1 MVLSSCTCLQFFQ
14 GTKEQTKVGNRKAGE
29 STATMSGTA
38 AKSGAKG
45 AEKLEL
51 QGDTWRVC
59 NFVDKKDII
68 KIDAATMKQKVQ
80 IRDCKG
86 VGIQIESKVNSVII
100 DNCENLRLCV
110 NSLISGAEFVNCR
123 KIKFQ
128 VQGTC
133 HSIAIDKCSGVDLY
147 VSKESKDVEITTSK
161 SGEMNLNFPKTDQED
176 GDWTEVPI
184 PEQFHHHIKNGVLET
199 RVSELYSR

>member
-1 MVLSSCTCLQFFQ
+1 MVLSSCTCLQFVH
-14 GTKEQTKVGNRKAGE
+14 GNKEQTKIKIPKAGE
-29 STATMSGTA
+29 STATDSGTM
-38 AKSGAKG
+38 AKTG
-45 AEKLEL
+45 AEQLEL
-51 QGDTWRVC
+51 HGDTWRVC

-68 KIDAATMKQKVQ
+68 KIDSATMKQKVQ

-100 DNCENLRLCV
+100 DNCDNLRLCV

-128 VQGTC
+128 VKGTC

-147 VSKESKDVEITTSK
+147 VSKESKDVEVTTSK
-161 SGEMNLNFPKTDQED
+161 SGEMNLNFPKTDEED
-176 GDWTEVPI
+176 GDWAEVPI
-184 PEQFHHHIKNGVLET
+184 PEQFHHNIKNGVLHT
-199 RVSELYSR
+199 RVSELYSC